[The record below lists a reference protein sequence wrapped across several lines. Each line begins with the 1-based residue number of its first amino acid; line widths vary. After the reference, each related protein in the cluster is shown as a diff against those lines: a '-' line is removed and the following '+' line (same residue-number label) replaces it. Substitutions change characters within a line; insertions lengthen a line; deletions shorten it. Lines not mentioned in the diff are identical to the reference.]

1 MYCMACCTSN
11 SFSTINSISIS
22 VNTSNSTSVFFKH
35 VCHANPGAEKNE
47 LYKDHIFQYSCFE
60 NFQIHLQVIM
70 YRFEHIDVSFTKFIC
85 ACKCF
90 Y

>member
-35 VCHANPGAEKNE
+35 VCHANPGADK
-47 LYKDHIFQYSCFE
+47 K
-60 NFQIHLQVIM
+60 
-70 YRFEHIDVSFTKFIC
+70 
-85 ACKCF
+85 
-90 Y
+90 